1 MRPQLQTL
9 IFHGAPPAPAS
20 PQRTPEPSP
29 PPLRADVFQDVQSE
43 ELLSDAELPD
53 VEGEGADEDATFED
67 PETPLGGPGV
77 ARTDRPPSF
86 VVLTPARRLRVI
98 AAVAA
103 ALAALIG
110 LAALV
115 FHHEPPVAHAP
126 PSAAPATTVAA
137 PARAPGSCASNG
149 PRRVLARRALVRGGV
164 EGTAFDDRIA
174 FAALTSTKSG
184 AAIELDARTLAIK
197 GSAKVVASDAILHV
211 VPELD
216 ADAPLDVEVDTT
228 ALRTLTDA
236 EGESAFGARGG
247 FAVWGPRD
255 GDGMVRLWK
264 LPWPAVVEAPRV
276 ASLGTSGERVVV
288 YRTAGAIWIGS
299 FRGGQTTSEV
309 ERLSTTAYAGAP
321 SLDARGDEAV
331 VAWAERGPSDPWGIR
346 WARWASG
353 TKTETRA
360 LALPPGGPGDRA
372 MAPSVAALGD
382 GRFLLAWTE
391 AGHGRNQVRA
401 QVIDAQDHP
410 SGEPIA
416 VSAPDAVAGQE
427 TIALTDSGVGA
438 IAYLVA
444 RRGSFELCASPIDYV
459 PESR

>member
-1 MRPQLQTL
+1 V
-9 IFHGAPPAPAS
+9 HS
-20 PQRTPEPSP
+20 
-29 PPLRADVFQDVQSE
+29 D
-43 ELLSDAELPD
+43 ELLSDAELGEPD
-53 VEGEGADEDATFED
+53 GAEEDATFGH
-67 PETPLGGPGV
+67 PKIPLREPGV

-86 VVLTPARRLRVI
+86 VVPRPGREVRVI
-98 AAVAA
+98 AAIAA
-103 ALAALIG
+103 ALAVPIS

-115 FHHEPPVAHAP
+115 LHHGPRVAHVP
-126 PSAAPATTVAA
+126 QPAAPATTVAA
-137 PARAPGSCASNG
+137 PARAPGSCALNG
-149 PRRVLARRALVRGGV
+149 APRVLARRALVRGGV
-164 EGTAFDDRIA
+164 EGTTFDDRIA

-184 AAIELDARTLAIK
+184 AAIELDARTLAVK
-197 GSAKVVASDAILHV
+197 GNAKVVASNAILHV

-216 ADAPLDVEVDTT
+216 GDAPLDVEVDTT
-228 ALRTLTDA
+228 ALRTLPDA
-236 EGESAFGARGG
+236 EGESAFGARDG

-276 ASLGTSGERVVV
+276 ASLGTSGERLVVFR
-288 YRTAGAIWIGS
+288 RTGAIWIGS

-309 ERLSTTAYAGAP
+309 ERLSTAAYAGTP

-331 VAWAERGPSDPWGIR
+331 VAWAERGPSGPWGIR
-346 WARWASG
+346 WARWAPRTRNEAKNESG
-353 TKTETRA
+353 GETHA

-372 MAPSVAALGD
+372 MAPSVAALGE

-391 AGHGRNQVRA
+391 AGHGKNQVRA

-410 SGEPIA
+410 SGEPIL

-427 TIALTDSGVGA
+427 AIALTDSGAGA

-444 RRGSFELCASPIDYV
+444 RRGSFELRASPIDCL
-459 PESR
+459 PAPDSRR

>member
-1 MRPQLQTL
+1 V
-9 IFHGAPPAPAS
+9 HS
-20 PQRTPEPSP
+20 N
-29 PPLRADVFQDVQSE
+29 
-43 ELLSDAELPD
+43 ELLSDAEI
-53 VEGEGADEDATFED
+53 GELESDERDGEDASFGD
-67 PETPLGGPGV
+67 PKTPQREPGV
-77 ARTDRPPSF
+77 ARTDRPPPF
-86 VVLTPARRLRVI
+86 VVPTAARELRVI
-98 AAVAA
+98 AAIAV
-103 ALAALIG
+103 ALAAPIG
-110 LAALV
+110 LAAFV
-115 FHHEPPVAHAP
+115 FHHEPRVAHVSQ
-126 PSAAPATTVAA
+126 SAAPATTVAA
-137 PARAPGSCASNG
+137 PTRAPGSCALNG
-149 PRRVLARRALVRGGV
+149 VPRMLARRALVRGGV
-164 EGTAFDDRIA
+164 EGTTFDDRIA

-184 AAIELDARTLAIK
+184 VAIEVDARTLAVK
-197 GSAKVVASDAILHV
+197 GNAKVVASGAILHV

-216 ADAPLDVEVDTT
+216 ADSPLDVEVDTT
-228 ALRTLTDA
+228 ALRTLPDA
-236 EGESAFGARGG
+236 DGESAFGARDG

-255 GDGMVRLWK
+255 GDGMVRLWR

-288 YRTAGAIWIGS
+288 FRRAGAIWIGS

-309 ERLSTTAYAGAP
+309 ERLSTAAYAGAP

-331 VAWAERGPSDPWGIR
+331 VAWAERGQSGPWGIR
-346 WARWASG
+346 WARWSPRARDENNGKNEMSG
-353 TKTETRA
+353 ETHA

-391 AGHGRNQVRA
+391 AGHGKNQVRA

-427 TIALTDSGVGA
+427 AIALTDSGVGA

-444 RRGSFELCASPIDYV
+444 RRGSFELRASPI
-459 PESR
+459 ECLASR